1 MCEPLKES
9 QEDQHINKPYKF
21 KNFPYTVKETMTRQ
35 KLRLL
40 KVKEKLPAKD
50 LRTNIGLWILLAWS
64 WYWVHG

>member
-9 QEDQHINKPYKF
+9 QGRPTYKSPYKF
-21 KNFPYTVKETMTRQ
+21 KNFPYTIKEAMTRQ
-35 KLRLL
+35 KLFLL

-64 WYWVHG
+64 WYWVHC